1 MINMNSNAN
10 ECLIWRIVWHCD
22 IDFCCTHP
30 FASAAREELLSRP
43 GWWGDIACWAKW
55 MWNDFNELKLKLWTA
70 LKLETTQECLQLH
83 FTLLQLQRANTLL
96 AFAFVHDFC
105 SCIHGSH
112 WEMLMKFVS
121 FQFSFIFYL
130 MLFLELFSFE

>member
-30 FASAAREELLSRP
+30 FASAAREELLFRP
-43 GWWGDIACWAKW
+43 GWCWWGDIACWAKW

-96 AFAFVHDFC
+96 AFAFVHDFPFLH
-105 SCIHGSH
+105 SWKSLRNAYEICI
-112 WEMLMKFVS
+112 
-121 FQFSFIFYL
+121 FQFSFIF
-130 MLFLELFSFE
+130 